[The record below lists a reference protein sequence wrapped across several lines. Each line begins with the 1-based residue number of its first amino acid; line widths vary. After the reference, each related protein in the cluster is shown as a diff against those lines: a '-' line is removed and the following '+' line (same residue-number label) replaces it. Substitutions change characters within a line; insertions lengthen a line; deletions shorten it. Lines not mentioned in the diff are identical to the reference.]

1 MPKIN
6 ISITADAHQNLLK
19 NYQKIVDATAADT
32 SPPSFDEWLLGRIS
46 NVEKIKA
53 SATELNDIHAFNAIE
68 KMMTSLHKHGFSLTC
83 FPRTGMEPEMSAN
96 LLASAIVKDL
106 KLTPQYVKRL
116 QDLFVHYQ
124 KGAREMADA
133 AQVGITNRAYGAI
146 SETFSQLVVRTEKAE
161 DSLSEERALG
171 RVEGGLAILV
181 GLDIMTRA
189 AAQKRTAEF
198 KKRLPKLPVT
208 RETWVNKVFRNAGD
222 KK

>member
-6 ISITADAHQNLLK
+6 ISITADAHQNLLN
-19 NYQKIVDATAADT
+19 NYQKIVDAAAAGT
-32 SPPSFDEWLLGRIS
+32 SPPSFDEWLLSKIS
-46 NVEKIKA
+46 TPEKSKT
-53 SATELNDIHAFNAIE
+53 SAAELNNIHAFNAIE
-68 KMMTSLHKHGFSLTC
+68 KTMTSLHKHGFALAC
-83 FPRTGMEPEMSAN
+83 FPRAGVEPEMSAT

-124 KGAREMADA
+124 KGAKEMADA

-146 SETFSQLVVRTEKAE
+146 SEAFSQLVARTENAE
-161 DSLSEERALG
+161 DSLNEERALG
-171 RVEGGLAILV
+171 RVEGGIAILV

-189 AAQKRTAEF
+189 AAQKKTAEF
-198 KKRLPKLPVT
+198 KKRLSKLPAI
-208 RETWVNKVFRNAGD
+208 RETWVNKVFRSAGD